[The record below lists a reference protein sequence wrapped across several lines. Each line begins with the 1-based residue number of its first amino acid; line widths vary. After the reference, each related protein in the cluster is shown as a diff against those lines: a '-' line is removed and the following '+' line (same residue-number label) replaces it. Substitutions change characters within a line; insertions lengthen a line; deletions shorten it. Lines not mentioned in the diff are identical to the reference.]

1 MGVTHAGI
9 QLLGRQRQED
19 SLELKAIWY
28 TKQDPASKTNKQ
40 TNKINIAVHMHSFQ
54 SLKIIDLRTRID
66 LRRLKT
72 SHVSSCVFLVKG
84 KHDLHR
90 DMLTWVVLVWI
101 SLFL

>member
-1 MGVTHAGI
+1 MWII
-9 QLLGRQRQED
+9 QNLRGRGNWISMNLRVPGQPRN
-19 SLELKAIWY
+19 
-28 TKQDPASKTNKQ
+28 PASKTNKQ